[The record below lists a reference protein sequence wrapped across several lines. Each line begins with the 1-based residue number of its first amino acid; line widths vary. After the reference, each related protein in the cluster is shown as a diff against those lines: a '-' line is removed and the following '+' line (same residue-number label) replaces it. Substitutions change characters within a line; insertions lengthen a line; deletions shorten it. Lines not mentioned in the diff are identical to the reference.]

1 MCRVVADRLAALSRE
16 LEDGGEIDAEML
28 EDEEE
33 RMELSTYARALL
45 VTIRLSTFLL
55 KTSVAQWR
63 VRISIR
69 RVM

>member
-33 RMELSTYARALL
+33 RMEFSTYAR
-45 VTIRLSTFLL
+45 RF
-55 KTSVAQWR
+55 
-63 VRISIR
+63 
-69 RVM
+69 